1 MLLRNSPTIM
11 RFLLFTPLIESALL
25 KMRLKVE
32 RPSLQFINL
41 NLLRIKGNKTEL
53 SEALP
58 FQSLFGWFILSSGGR
73 TKDLL
78 HTIYFGILS
87 KILIFKIQPVGRIF
101 FATRKNISCTPCTPK
116 ISFLNALNHISVNSK
131 YIQVI

>member
-1 MLLRNSPTIM
+1 MW
-11 RFLLFTPLIESALL
+11 FLLFTPLIESALL

-101 FATRKNISCTPCTPK
+101 FC
-116 ISFLNALNHISVNSK
+116 NSK
-131 YIQVI
+131 EHFLYTMYTKNKLS